1 MIFAGTELEDR
12 HTLSDYNIQE
22 ESNIHMMLYLR
33 GGMQIFV
40 KTLTGMTVTLEV
52 ESSDTM
58 ENVKARTKSRK
69 ASSLHSSG

>member
-1 MIFAGTELEDR
+1 MIFAGTELKDR

-22 ESNIHMMLYLR
+22 ESNIRMVLYLR

-40 KTLTGMTVTLEV
+40 KTLTGMTVTPEV
-52 ESSDTM
+52 EPSDTM

-69 ASSLHSSG
+69 ASSLTSSG